1 MGARLV
7 CVQPCCGRFRNNRPS
22 CPPPVTGAR
31 FINCRSPR
39 AARGMWP
46 CVKRRAGKFHTA
58 RHTRSL
64 ISSSLIDS
72 VRARFINCRSPRAA
86 RGMWPCVKRRAGKF
100 HRARHTRSLI
110 SSSLIDSV
118 RVKGPLPGGGVRCA
132 GHTPHTGRES
142 ALSQPTSR
150 EHPQSECSSAFV
162 STLVYIHNTH
172 LTHDL
177 IKYMH
182 MYQNP
187 KRPPYQSSAIE
198 FAVCFC
204 DLAGYPASSECVKF
218 VRPRK
223 RPARR
228 GSTRVKGGGGAGRWR
243 GGCTRGG
250 VGR

>member
-22 CPPPVTGAR
+22 CPPPVTG
-31 FINCRSPR
+31 
-39 AARGMWP
+39 
-46 CVKRRAGKFHTA
+46 
-58 RHTRSL
+58 
-64 ISSSLIDS
+64 
-72 VRARFINCRSPRAA
+72 ARFINCRSPRAA

-243 GGCTRGG
+243 GGYTRGG
-250 VGR
+250 VGLVTGVWGA